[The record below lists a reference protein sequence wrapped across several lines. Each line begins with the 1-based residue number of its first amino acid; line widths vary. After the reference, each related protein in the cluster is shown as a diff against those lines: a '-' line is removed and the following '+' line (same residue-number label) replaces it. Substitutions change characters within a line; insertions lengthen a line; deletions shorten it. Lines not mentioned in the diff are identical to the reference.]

1 MPTLWTATVRDRTL
15 VVTFPTSYRVL
26 SWAPL
31 NGGLVEARTILNHQ
45 VDIHEYP
52 TLEPETYLSSL
63 PRCGAHP

>member
-1 MPTLWTATVRDRTL
+1 MPTPWTATVRDRTL